1 MAKFLIEVPHEA
13 DKAACARAIQTFLQF
28 GSHFVANAD
37 WGCSDGE
44 HKAWLMV
51 EVPSREDAQ
60 SVVPANYRSEARIV
74 KLDRY
79 TLAQVE
85 ETLRHHE
92 G

>member
-1 MAKFLIEVPHEA
+1 MAKFLIEVPHDA
-13 DKAACARAIQTFLQF
+13 DKIACARAIQTFLQF
-28 GSHFVANAD
+28 GSHFPAHAE

-51 EVPSREDAQ
+51 DVPSREDAR
-60 SVVPANYRSEARIV
+60 SIVPASYRSEARIV

-85 ETLRHHE
+85 EVLRHHE